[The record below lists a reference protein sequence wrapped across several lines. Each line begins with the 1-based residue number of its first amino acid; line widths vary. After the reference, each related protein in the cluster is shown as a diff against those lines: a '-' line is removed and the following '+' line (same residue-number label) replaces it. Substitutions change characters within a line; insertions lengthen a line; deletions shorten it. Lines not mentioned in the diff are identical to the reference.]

1 MIEDA
6 LRTRLLADSL
16 ISTLISDRM
25 YVLQAPQGGPTPY
38 VVYLIVSENPNYT
51 VGCVSDE
58 LIIQY
63 SVFSETYLQGR
74 SIAKAIRANLEN
86 AHGIIGG
93 VDVSSIR
100 FDGIGVNKRE
110 DDSRLVHISYDFRI
124 ILNNQ

>member
-6 LRTRLLADSL
+6 LRSRLLADSS
-16 ISTLISDRM
+16 ISAIIADRM
-25 YVLQAPQGGPTPY
+25 YVLQAPQGINTPY
-38 VVYLIVSENPNYT
+38 VVYLIASETPIYT
-51 VGCVSDE
+51 VGCVADE

-63 SVFSETYLQGR
+63 SVFSTTYNQAQ

-100 FDGIGVNKRE
+100 YEGTGANKRE
-110 DDSRLVHISYDFRI
+110 EDSQLVHISYDFRI

>member
-6 LRTRLLADSL
+6 LRTRLLADSSISAL
-16 ISTLISDRM
+16 IADRM

-38 VVYLIVSENPNYT
+38 VVYMIVSENPNYT

-63 SVFSETYLQGR
+63 SVFSATYAQAR

-86 AHGIIGG
+86 AHGTIGG
-93 VDVSSIR
+93 VGVSSIR
-100 FDGIGVNKRE
+100 FDGIGANERE
-110 DDSRLVHISYDFRI
+110 EDSRLVHISYDFRI